1 MTSYSDDVLANCVN
15 DQIREPG
22 DRWLE
27 YGPKNYVPPV
37 EVEVIE
43 KIVEVALDLN
53 EGIYVKDNNTGS
65 VRLVSGETYML
76 KSHEELT
83 EISLPDNVKKILTK
97 ENGCESDLTKVISYK
112 IPYNCAVQIYDFR
125 VKESRVMFGP
135 DYIMLNPDES
145 LTVNS
150 LSGGKPKRP
159 NVIQSIYIGLGP
171 DFTSDVMEVETS
183 DHARMSIALS
193 YNWHFRL
200 DKNNKESSEQIFAI
214 KDFIG
219 NLCSIMGAK
228 IRAAVAVQ
236 TFDEFFKSFAK
247 IIRTSVFGVN
257 AAGKINNEYLIEK
270 NNMVVSNI
278 DITKIVPVDTKTRNS
293 LKETVNLA
301 IEITTKKQEEIARI
315 VSENAKQNA
324 KSELDNIKIE
334 NQLSAESKR
343 SAFLAIESES
353 KSIMDTGKANAEA
366 EANAQASN

>member
-1 MTSYSDDVLANCVN
+1 
-15 DQIREPG
+15 
-22 DRWLE
+22 
-27 YGPKNYVPPV
+27 
-37 EVEVIE
+37 
-43 KIVEVALDLN
+43 
-53 EGIYVKDNNTGS
+53 
-65 VRLVSGETYML
+65 ML
-76 KSHEELT
+76 K
-83 EISLPDNVKKILTK
+83 
-97 ENGCESDLTKVISYK
+97 
-112 IPYNCAVQIYDFR
+112 
-125 VKESRVMFGP
+125 
-135 DYIMLNPDES
+135 PDES

-193 YNWHFRL
+193 YNWHFAV
-200 DKNNKESSEQIFAI
+200 DKKNKESSEQIFAI